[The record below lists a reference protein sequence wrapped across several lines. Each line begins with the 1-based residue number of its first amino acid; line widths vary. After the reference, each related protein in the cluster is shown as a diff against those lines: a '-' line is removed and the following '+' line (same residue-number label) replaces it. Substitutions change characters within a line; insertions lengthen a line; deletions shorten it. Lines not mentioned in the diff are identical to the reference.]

1 MFPVTLGT
9 ESGHIQSH
17 VLIIRLERYFALLF
31 SVHISFHHIFL
42 IRLKAKQG
50 SYSLLCGQ

>member
-31 SVHISFHHIFL
+31 SRSHKLPPHISDP
-42 IRLKAKQG
+42 A
-50 SYSLLCGQ
+50 